1 MARDLYQNTV
11 VQAQADGTLKALGS
25 VQVYVYLPGTQTVA
39 TIYAARTGV
48 TTLAN
53 PILTGSTGAVEFWAE
68 AGEYD
73 VRFLDTQAPAR
84 IPDTTKGWNSV
95 PGADGGLPTAKL
107 AADGGLVLAHQGGA
121 IQRQQLPLGA
131 VIDWWRPNNTVDVGG
146 GAGNPPPGFVIC
158 DGQAVLQANH
168 DFGAIGTINVP
179 DLRNQFV
186 VGADIAKAD
195 GTAGT
200 TGAAPGIRGAAGGHS
215 VNVPAHYHGKGNL
228 NITGGGVH
236 HHEIQGSQ
244 FTNSGGLS
252 FRLQM
257 IGTDSSFISTY
268 DVSVNGAH
276 THSSADFS
284 GSVGATGGVNGD
296 VAISLDNRPAHVG
309 LLKIIKV
316 KRS

>member
-1 MARDLYQNTV
+1 
-11 VQAQADGTLKALGS
+11 
-25 VQVYVYLPGTQTVA
+25 
-39 TIYAARTGV
+39 
-48 TTLAN
+48 
-53 PILTGSTGAVEFWAE
+53 
-68 AGEYD
+68 
-73 VRFLDTQAPAR
+73 
-84 IPDTTKGWNSV
+84 
-95 PGADGGLPTAKL
+95 
-107 AADGGLVLAHQGGA
+107 
-121 IQRQQLPLGA
+121 
-131 VIDWWRPNNTVDVGG
+131 VGG

-228 NITGGGVH
+228 
-236 HHEIQGSQ
+236 SA
-244 FTNSGGLS
+244 SGGS
-252 FRLQM
+252 HQHTADFVGYDRVNKSGSD
-257 IGTDSSFISTY
+257 GTMGFWPSGAPLVGVDWIQVKSNSHSHPSSE
-268 DVSVNGAH
+268 
-276 THSSADFS
+276 FS

-296 VAISLDNRPAHVG
+296 AAISLDNRPAHVG